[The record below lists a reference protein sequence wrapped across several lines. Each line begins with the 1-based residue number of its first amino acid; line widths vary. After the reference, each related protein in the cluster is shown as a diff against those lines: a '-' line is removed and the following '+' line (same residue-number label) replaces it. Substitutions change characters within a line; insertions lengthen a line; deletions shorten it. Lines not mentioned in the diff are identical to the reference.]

1 MVIGVVGKSCS
12 GKDEAVKY
20 LVNAGFFEI
29 NVDKLGHEALVKNK
43 ERLVEAFGNVI
54 LTNDNVDRKILG
66 PIVFSDPEKLK
77 TLNSITHPWMCEETE
92 RLTKANPNSVINAA
106 LLESMGL
113 VRLCDEI
120 LYVFA
125 PLEQRLMRALKRD
138 DITEEKFLARNRNQ
152 RDIGLSLLE
161 SGKRVITIINDQDKE
176 YLYRQLSL
184 YCDRLKTRGY
194 ING

>member
-20 LVNAGFFEI
+20 LVGAGFFEI
-29 NVDKLGHEALVKNK
+29 NVDKLGHEALENNK
-43 ERLVEAFGNVI
+43 EKLIEAFGQIIIENGK
-54 LTNDNVDRKILG
+54 VDRKVLG
-66 PIVFSDPEKLK
+66 PIVFSDPDKLK

-92 RLTKANPNSVINAA
+92 RLTKEHSNSVINAA

-113 VRLCDEI
+113 VRLCDEV

-125 PLEQRLMRALKRD
+125 PLEQRLLRALKRD
-138 DITEEKFLARNRNQ
+138 NITKEKFLDRNRNQ
-152 RDIGLSLLE
+152 KDIGLSLLE

-184 YCDRLKTRGY
+184 YCDRLKNRGY